1 MGGFGSG
8 RPAQH
13 VTCEAGLKID
23 LADPAIR
30 TAFNPNKSGIGSWAW
45 SSHGR
50 ETASIGYAWAS
61 SDARLTLRYHC
72 NGAPI
77 VQRITL
83 TRSTPNYGGERWWFR
98 CPFTGKR
105 VRALYLPPGARE
117 WGSRHAYKLTYQ
129 SQRESGQGRAMI
141 GLLMRGGWRGD
152 PATAQALMRDPDPF
166 GFREEASWR
175 RREKARERRNA
186 VRRITRRQRAAHTTA
201 SFSRA

>member
-8 RPAQH
+8 RQAQH
-13 VTCEAGLKID
+13 VTCEAGPKID

-30 TAFNPNKSGIGSWAW
+30 KALNPNISMGGSWAW

-50 ETASIGYAWAS
+50 EIASIGYIWS
-61 SDARLTLRYHC
+61 PQDAQLVLRYTC

-77 VQRITL
+77 VQRIRL
-83 TRSTPNYGGERWWFR
+83 TRSTPHYGGERWWFC
-98 CPFTGKR
+98 CPFTGRR

-152 PATAQALMRDPDPF
+152 PAMAQALRRDPDPF
-166 GFREEASWR
+166 GFKEEQRWE
-175 RREKARERRNA
+175 RREKARARRNQ
-186 VRRITRRQRAAHTTA
+186 VRRIARTERLQA
-201 SFSRA
+201 

>member
-13 VTCEAGLKID
+13 VTCEAGLQID

-30 TAFNPNKSGIGSWAW
+30 TALSPNASIGGSWTW

-50 ETASIGYAWAS
+50 VIASIGYVWS
-61 SDARLTLRYHC
+61 PSDARLVLRYNC

-77 VQRITL
+77 VQRITM
-83 TRSTPNYGGERWWFR
+83 TRSTPHFGGARWWFR
-98 CPFTGKR
+98 CPFTGRR

-129 SQRESGQGRAMI
+129 SQRESGAGRAMM
-141 GLLMRGGWRGD
+141 GLLMRGGWPGD

-166 GFREEASWR
+166 GFREEQRWR

-186 VRRITRRQRAAHTTA
+186 VRRITNRQRT
-201 SFSRA
+201 SRK